1 VVDLAILDGVV
12 YCSDLGLARA
22 VVDALDT
29 GMA

>member
-12 YCSDLGLARA
+12 YSDLGLARA